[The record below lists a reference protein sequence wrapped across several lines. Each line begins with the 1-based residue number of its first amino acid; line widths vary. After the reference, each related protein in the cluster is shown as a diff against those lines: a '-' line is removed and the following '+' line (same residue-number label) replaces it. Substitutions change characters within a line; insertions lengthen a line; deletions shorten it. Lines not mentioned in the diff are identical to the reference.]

1 MKYNQNLKQNL
12 IQRNLRKQKQILNNN
27 FLKEKIALK
36 YDLTKERKKE
46 KDKGTAIYK
55 RRNIEY
61 DIPIPSFKIVDSEIV
76 KLNLEKNRSRN
87 HANEGS
93 GELYPGGITL
103 FQNERKKYNNK
114 VKIYSKFDNK
124 NYLKTKNLKKMKI
137 KDDNDSKL
145 NSFKDQIISAVYESQ
160 KETQKVLLNALGII
174 YNSMNDSMNK
184 LINGQKELIELTKKL
199 INK

>member
-1 MKYNQNLKQNL
+1 M
-12 IQRNLRKQKQILNNN
+12 IL
-27 FLKEKIALK
+27 LC
-36 YDLTKERKKE
+36 RGKKE
-46 KDKGTAIYK
+46 IDKGTAIYK
-55 RRNIEY
+55 RRNIEQ

-87 HANEGS
+87 NANKGS
-93 GELYPGGITL
+93 EELYPGGITL

-124 NYLKTKNLKKMKI
+124 NYLKTKKPKNMKI
-137 KDDNDSKL
+137 KNDNDSKL

-160 KETQKVLLNALGII
+160 KETQKVLLNAIGII